1 MKKKYSRYQFLKTI
15 GFTGPALMAVLSS
28 CTQNEDFNVDS
39 LVVNSNGDP
48 VKDLGTT
55 TPQANPANGS
65 TPVSPITPSTPV
77 APVSPSNVLA
87 KIDLTSSSA
96 TNLKS
101 PGGYIIVNNSYVV
114 GKTTTGLYVAASIV
128 CSHEPK
134 RQIMLNKSEFY
145 CTKHGA
151 RFNVDGKPLNTIT
164 RNNLTIYAT
173 KLEGNILS
181 IY

>member
-1 MKKKYSRYQFLKTI
+1 MEKKYSRYQFLKKI
-15 GFTGPALMAVLSS
+15 GFSGPALMAVLSS

-39 LVVNSNGDP
+39 LIVNANGDS

-55 TPQANPANGS
+55 TAQTNPSSGT
-65 TPVSPITPSTPV
+65 TPVSPSAPSTPA
-77 APVSPSNVLA
+77 APVSPANVLA
-87 KIDLTSSSA
+87 KIDLTSSA
-96 TNLKS
+96 AANLKN
-101 PGGYIIVNNSYVV
+101 PGGYVVVNSTYVV
-114 GKTTTGLYVAASIV
+114 GKTTTGEYVAASLV

-134 RQIMLNKSEFY
+134 RQIILNKTEFY

-151 RFNVDGKPLNTIT
+151 RFNVEGKPLNTIT